1 MAGCPAQTGMMND
14 EQLIQD
20 LRAGSQEAMRLL
32 YESHK
37 DGLFTLARGLLGDAS
52 AAEDVV
58 HDVFIGFIE
67 SLHKYHVNGSLRAYL
82 ATSVANRARD
92 RLRAVKRHAAKPAYT
107 EGRDQSLDMP
117 EAQVILREETHR
129 LKHTL
134 TQLPYEQREVILLHL
149 QGDLTFKSIAELQGV
164 SLSTA
169 QGRYRY
175 GLEKLRSL
183 LMSR

>member
-1 MAGCPAQTGMMND
+1 MMND

-20 LRAGSQEAMRLL
+20 LRAGSREAMRLL

-37 DGLFTLARGLLGDAS
+37 DRLFTLARGLLGDAS
-52 AAEDVV
+52 GAEDVV
-58 HDVFIGFIE
+58 HDVFIGFVE
-67 SLHKYHVNGSLRAYL
+67 SLYKYHVNGGLQGYL

-92 RLRAVKRHAAKPAYT
+92 RLRAVKRHEAHPPQVEAGGELRA
-107 EGRDQSLDMP
+107 MP
-117 EAQVILREETHR
+117 ETQAILQEETQR
-129 LKHTL
+129 LRQAL
-134 TQLPYEQREVILLHL
+134 PQLPYEQREVVLLHL
-149 QGDLTFKSIAELQGV
+149 QGDLTFQKIAELQGV
-164 SLSTA
+164 SLSTV

>member
-1 MAGCPAQTGMMND
+1 MQMNMMNE

-20 LRAGSQEAMRLL
+20 LKAGNREALRLV

-37 DGLFTLARGLLGDAS
+37 DRLFTLARGLLGDTS

-58 HDVFIGFIE
+58 HDVFLGFVE
-67 SLHKYHVNGSLRAYL
+67 SLPKYHVNGGLGAYL

-92 RLRAVKRHAAKPAYT
+92 RLRAVKRHAAKAAGA
-107 EGRDQSLDMP
+107 EGDKESGDVP
-117 EAQVILREETHR
+117 ETRAILQEETQR
-129 LKHTL
+129 LRQAL
-134 TQLPYEQREVILLHL
+134 VQLPYEQREVLLLHL
-149 QGDLTFKSIAELQGV
+149 QGGLTFQKIAELQGV
-164 SLSTA
+164 SLSTT

>member
-1 MAGCPAQTGMMND
+1 MNTMNE

-20 LRAGSQEAMRLL
+20 LKAGSREALRLV

-37 DGLFTLARGLLGDAS
+37 DRLFTLARGLLGDTS
-52 AAEDVV
+52 TAEDVV
-58 HDVFIGFIE
+58 HDVFLRFVE
-67 SLHKYHVNGSLRAYL
+67 SLHKYHVNGGLGAYL

-92 RLRAVKRHAAKPAYT
+92 RLRAVKRHAAKAADV
-107 EGRDQSLDMP
+107 EGGGELHELP
-117 EAQVILREETHR
+117 EAQAILQEETQR
-129 LKHTL
+129 LRQAL
-134 TQLPYEQREVILLHL
+134 VQLPYEQREVVLLHL
-149 QGDLTFKSIAELQGV
+149 QGGLTFQKIATLQGV

>member
-1 MAGCPAQTGMMND
+1 MMND

-20 LRAGSQEAMRLL
+20 LRAGSREAMRLL

-37 DGLFTLARGLLGDAS
+37 DRLFTLARGLLGDA
-52 AAEDVV
+52 AGAEDVV
-58 HDVFIGFIE
+58 HDVFLGFVE
-67 SLHKYHVNGSLRAYL
+67 SLHKYHVNGGLGAYL
-82 ATSVANRARD
+82 AASVANRARD
-92 RLRAVKRHAAKPAYT
+92 RLRAVKRHEANPP
-107 EGRDQSLDMP
+107 EVQGGGELRDMP
-117 EAQVILREETHR
+117 EAQAILQEETQR
-129 LKHTL
+129 LRRAL
-134 TQLPYEQREVILLHL
+134 PQLPYEQREVVLLHL
-149 QGDLTFKSIAELQGV
+149 QGDLTFQKIAELQGV

>member
-1 MAGCPAQTGMMND
+1 MGMMND

-20 LRAGSQEAMRLL
+20 LKAGDREAVRLL

-37 DGLFTLARGLLGDAS
+37 DRLFTLARGLLGDAS
-52 AAEDVV
+52 GAEDVV
-58 HDVFIGFIE
+58 HDVFIGFVE
-67 SLHKYHVNGSLRAYL
+67 SLHKYHVNGGLGACL
-82 ATSVANRARD
+82 AASVANRARD
-92 RLRAVKRHAAKPAYT
+92 RLRAIKRREAKPAWV
-107 EGRDQSLDMP
+107 EGGGELHDRPETQAILQEESL
-117 EAQVILREETHR
+117 R
-129 LKHTL
+129 LKQAL
-134 TQLPYEQREVILLHL
+134 AQLPYEQREVVLLHL
-149 QGDLTFKSIAELQGV
+149 QGDLTFQKIAELQGI

>member
-1 MAGCPAQTGMMND
+1 MNE
-14 EQLIQD
+14 EQLLQD
-20 LRAGSQEAMRLL
+20 LRAGNREAMRLL
-32 YESHK
+32 YEQHK

-58 HDVFIGFIE
+58 HDVFLGFVE
-67 SLHKYHVNGSLRAYL
+67 SLHKYHVNGGLRAYL

-92 RLRAVKRHAAKPAYT
+92 KLRAVKRHTAKPAGT
-107 EGRDQSLDMP
+107 EGDLEVVETPPVR
-117 EAQVILREETHR
+117 VILQEETHR
-129 LKHTL
+129 LRQAL
-134 TQLPYEQREVILLHL
+134 AALPYEQREVVLLHL
-149 QGDLTFKSIAELQGV
+149 QSGLTFKRIAELQSV

-175 GLEKLRSL
+175 GLEKLRSM

>member
-1 MAGCPAQTGMMND
+1 MND

-20 LRAGSQEAMRLL
+20 LRAGSQEAMRFL

-52 AAEDVV
+52 GAEDVV
-58 HDVFIGFIE
+58 HDVFIGFVE
-67 SLHKYHVNGSLRAYL
+67 SLHKYHVNGGLGAYL
-82 ATSVANRARD
+82 AASVANRARD
-92 RLRAVKRHAAKPAYT
+92 KLRAVKRHAAKPAGV
-107 EGRDQSLDMP
+107 EGNEESCDVP
-117 EAQVILREETHR
+117 ETHAILQEETQR
-129 LKHTL
+129 LRQAL
-134 TQLPYEQREVILLHL
+134 VQLPYEQREVVLLHL

>member
-1 MAGCPAQTGMMND
+1 MMND

-20 LRAGSQEAMRLL
+20 LRAGRQEAVRLL

-58 HDVFIGFIE
+58 HDVFLGFVE
-67 SLHKYHVNGSLRAYL
+67 SLHKYHVNGGLRAYL

-92 RLRAVKRHAAKPAYT
+92 RLRAAKRHAAQPA
-107 EGRDQSLDMP
+107 EIESHAPSRDGP
-117 EAQVILREETHR
+117 EAQNILQEETQR
-129 LKHTL
+129 LKEAL
-134 TQLPYEQREVILLHL
+134 GQLPYEQREVVLLHL
-149 QGDLTFKSIAELQGV
+149 QGDLTFQKIAALQGV

>member
-1 MAGCPAQTGMMND
+1 MDKMNE

-58 HDVFIGFIE
+58 HDVFLGFVA
-67 SLHKYHVNGSLRAYL
+67 SRHKYHVNGGLRAYL
-82 ATSVANRARD
+82 AASVANRARD
-92 RLRAVKRHAAKPAYT
+92 RLRAVKRHAAKSAEV
-107 EGRDQSLDMP
+107 EGNAESGDVP
-117 EAQVILREETHR
+117 ETQAILQEETQR
-129 LKHTL
+129 LRQAL
-134 TQLPYEQREVILLHL
+134 VQLPYEQREVVLLHL
-149 QGDLTFKSIAELQGV
+149 QGGLTFQKIAELQGIA
-164 SLSTA
+164 LSTA

-183 LMSR
+183 FMSR